1 MTVTF
6 KCSKCGEELA
16 QETKVDYWNDV
27 EVTVEPC
34 KCMTA
39 KVEKLEARVSELE
52 ANEADLQDELKAE
65 RERSGS

>member
-34 KCMTA
+34 KCMTG
-39 KVEKLEARVSELE
+39 KVEELEARVEELE
-52 ANEADLQDELKAE
+52 ANEADLQDELKDALE
-65 RERSGS
+65 GSGR